1 MKQRTPPEA
10 TESNPS
16 LDVPRRRSTQDTLPW
31 GQEPLTEPSMSVILY
46 TMSTKTDSAI
56 PSSFEEKS
64 VWIQLAGLLL
74 TLGGYFVV
82 AGTLLARGATS
93 IAPFVPLFIIAIVLM
108 IVVFA
113 AGHAIAAMVSRP
125 EGGDERDRLITGRA
139 EAKSSWVL
147 GVGVIGAVGCL
158 IFAVEPAWT
167 ANLLLLSMFLS
178 QAIRYAFQIVYHRR
192 GF

>member
-1 MKQRTPPEA
+1 
-10 TESNPS
+10 
-16 LDVPRRRSTQDTLPW
+16 
-31 GQEPLTEPSMSVILY
+31 MSVILY

-56 PSSFEEKS
+56 PSSSEENS

-125 EGGDERDRLITGRA
+125 EGDRLITWRA

-147 GVGVIGAVGCL
+147 GGGVIGAVGCL